1 MKRHSDARGS
11 FQVSRLCMGLQHVL
25 QYTVRRSQLCVFKML
40 PSNLCSPKVL
50 LYTSKLVLEFF
61 SLDLFSCIREE
72 KRSRSLGPIV
82 WSKLNKHI

>member
-1 MKRHSDARGS
+1 MHEFRSKFPAFVWACSTFCS
-11 FQVSRLCMGLQHVL
+11 
-25 QYTVRRSQLCVFKML
+25 TVRRFQLCVFKMF
-40 PSNLCSPKVL
+40 PSNLCSQKFL

-61 SLDLFSCIREE
+61 SLDFFSCIREE